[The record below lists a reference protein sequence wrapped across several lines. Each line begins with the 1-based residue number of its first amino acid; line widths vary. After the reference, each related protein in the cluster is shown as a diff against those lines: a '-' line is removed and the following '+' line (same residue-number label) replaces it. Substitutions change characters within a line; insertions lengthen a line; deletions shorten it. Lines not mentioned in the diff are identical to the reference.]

1 MAETLQKKNKNRT
14 VRLHYSFCT
23 FNSIFICKK
32 KKSNLNATQ
41 QHLQTLSCFI
51 YSLASFNIFP
61 LVIRVLSAS
70 SHPGGPAAPS
80 QLETNCSS
88 SSLCQ
93 ELFLFFFFFYG
104 RGWVTLVCSTARDWL
119 LAAPLSPLLPW
130 QCCTVIDKVDKE
142 MLGHA
147 PDRLDLKSPRWG
159 ERQQPDSI
167 H

>member
-1 MAETLQKKNKNRT
+1 MIRKNWKEWLKYCKKKKKNRT
-14 VRLHYSFCT
+14 VRLHYLFCT

-93 ELFLFFFFFYG
+93 DFFSFFFFFLWE
-104 RGWVTLVCSTARDWL
+104 RLSNARL
-119 LAAPLSPLLPW
+119 LHSEGLAAGGPSLPS
-130 QCCTVIDKVDKE
+130 VALA
-142 MLGHA
+142 MLHCY
-147 PDRLDLKSPRWG
+147 
-159 ERQQPDSI
+159 
-167 H
+167 

>member
-1 MAETLQKKNKNRT
+1 MIRKNWKEWLKYCKKKKKNRT
-14 VRLHYSFCT
+14 VRLHYLFCT
-23 FNSIFICKK
+23 FNSIFIRKN
-32 KKSNLNATQ
+32 KSNLNATL

-93 ELFLFFFFFYG
+93 DFFFSFFFF
-104 RGWVTLVCSTARDWL
+104 
-119 LAAPLSPLLPW
+119 
-130 QCCTVIDKVDKE
+130 
-142 MLGHA
+142 M
-147 PDRLDLKSPRWG
+147 G
-159 ERQQPDSI
+159 EAE
-167 H
+167 